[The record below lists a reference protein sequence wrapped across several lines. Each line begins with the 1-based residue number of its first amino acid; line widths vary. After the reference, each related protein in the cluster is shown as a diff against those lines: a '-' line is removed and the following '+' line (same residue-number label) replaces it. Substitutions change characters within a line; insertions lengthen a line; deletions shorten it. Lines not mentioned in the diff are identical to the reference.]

1 MVAMGIYVLKEAIS
15 RARLQEI
22 AKERFGDLVKGVVD
36 TEQRILAVGA
46 ELHVDAAVEL
56 QEKENSKS
64 EQLWSINLYP
74 AETGEA
80 FMEFDSMINLKPAL
94 GNRTREVDD
103 AVTRER
109 IKAIVRNIVEDSGL

>member
-80 FMEFDSMINLKPAL
+80 FMEFDSMINLRPAQD
-94 GNRTREVDD
+94 NPSREVLSADIRKKMEEIV
-103 AVTRER
+103 AR
-109 IKAIVRNIVEDSGL
+109 ILK

>member
-64 EQLWSINLYP
+64 EQLWGINLYP

-80 FMEFDSMINLKPAL
+80 FIEFDSMINLKPAL